1 MAPDRK
7 AESSGA
13 SYGAGRGVGQAAS
26 LDNRSLRLLPS
37 DVEGTRCSKPLT
49 HSGSP
54 FSGMSHP
61 RKAFGSFRMW
71 VEGYPA

>member
-37 DVEGTRCSKPLT
+37 DVEGTRCSKAVN
-49 HSGSP
+49 P
-54 FSGMSHP
+54 F
-61 RKAFGSFRMW
+61 RVTVFGNEPPQESFR
-71 VEGYPA
+71 